1 MQKGVVGINVY
12 SYWSYP
18 LTNSTVDLEATQRC
32 KDFLFGW
39 YDILPPFC
47 HCKHFTYIIHAFLDF
62 KCGTDRILEPLVFG
76 DYPEVMR
83 KNVGSRLP
91 HFNKNQSERIKG
103 SLNFI
108 GINHYYSLY
117 VNDRPLGE
125 GVRDYT
131 ADMSVYSRGTYGF
144 LYSEVSS
151 HS

>member
-1 MQKGVVGINVY
+1 
-12 SYWSYP
+12 
-18 LTNSTVDLEATQRC
+18 
-32 KDFLFGW
+32 
-39 YDILPPFC
+39 
-47 HCKHFTYIIHAFLDF
+47 LDF